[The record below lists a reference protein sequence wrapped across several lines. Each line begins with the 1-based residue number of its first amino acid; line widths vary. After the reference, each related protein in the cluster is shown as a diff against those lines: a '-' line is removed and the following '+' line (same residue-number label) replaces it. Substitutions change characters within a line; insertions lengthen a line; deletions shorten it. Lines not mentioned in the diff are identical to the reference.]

1 MTRRYPLILAAM
13 ASVALAGCSSSG
25 ELVVED
31 AVGITAVRS
40 ACPAVGVPDYTGDI
54 TVFADPAS
62 RDSRSIDVSASLTD
76 VRSTCDPASAK
87 VKSGVTFK
95 VQARRTDP
103 HGERDVVLPYFVTV
117 VRGGTTVVAK
127 RVGLVTV
134 HFADG
139 ATRAEAVAQGGAL
152 VDKAEATLPRDI
164 HDRIIHKRKAGEAD
178 AAVDPLADPEVM
190 SAVER
195 ASFEVLVGFQL
206 DDNQLAYNATR

>member
-1 MTRRYPLILAAM
+1 MTRRFSLILAAM

-25 ELVVED
+25 ELVVQD
-31 AVGITAVRS
+31 GVGITAVRS
-40 ACPAVGVPDYTGDI
+40 ACPAVGIPDYTGDI
-54 TVFADPAS
+54 TVFTDPAA
-62 RDSRSIDVSASLTD
+62 RDSRSIDVTASLTD
-76 VRSTCDPASAK
+76 VRNTCDPASAK
-87 VKSGVTFK
+87 VKSAVTFK

-127 RVGLVTV
+127 RVGLATV

-152 VDKAEATLPRDI
+152 VDKSEATLPRDV
-164 HDRIIHKRKAGEAD
+164 HDRIVHQRKAGEAD
-178 AAVDPLADPEVM
+178 AAVDPLSDPEVRD
-190 SAVER
+190 AVER

-206 DDNQLAYNATR
+206 DDKQLAYNATR